1 MVIQQNVS
9 NRTSDEIKVEG
20 KAIETVD
27 KFNYLESVISVN
39 GNIDDAINIKIGKTD
54 ANFKKMN
61 KIWSSTTI
69 STRLKIRLYHSI
81 ILQCLLY
88 ASEMW
93 RIIVKLAKKLNA
105 FH

>member
-1 MVIQQNVS
+1 M
-9 NRTSDEIKVEG
+9 
-20 KAIETVD
+20 D